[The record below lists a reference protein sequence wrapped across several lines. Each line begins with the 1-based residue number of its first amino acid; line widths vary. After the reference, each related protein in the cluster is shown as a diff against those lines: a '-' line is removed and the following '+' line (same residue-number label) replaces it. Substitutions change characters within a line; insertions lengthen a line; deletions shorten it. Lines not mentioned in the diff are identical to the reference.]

1 MNFNVMM
8 QQRRPPLFS
17 MPTSAAKKKTAKSR
31 EDEQAVG
38 MWVDTALI
46 SRLFGR
52 RSPLSELTV
61 DAESERLLHYAD
73 VMLGTD
79 KKEAFISSKPTKD
92 RKK

>member
-1 MNFNVMM
+1 
-8 QQRRPPLFS
+8 
-17 MPTSAAKKKTAKSR
+17 MPTSAAKKKKTAKSR

-38 MWVDTALI
+38 LWVDTALI

-79 KKEAFISSKPTKD
+79 KKEAFVSSKPTKD
-92 RKK
+92 RKKL